1 MNYRLIGEYKIFA
14 QELCLNGWICLQI
27 AISAVDADT
36 GNVSKMRSS
45 MACYFFEMKT
55 KYSVWSRSELGRIF
69 KHIEW
74 SRKKQRERARI
85 FHKCVNAFRDRIKA
99 VCTTALIHY
108 SVRFATA
115 PCNSHKYTGIFDCK
129 KTTLT
134 APLRVL
140 PMARRQHGNI
150 TTTSSSK
157 QWAWVEN
164 GF

>member
-1 MNYRLIGEYKIFA
+1 MLKRLNLFANCNQRCRCGYGECK
-14 QELCLNGWICLQI
+14 Q
-27 AISAVDADT
+27 
-36 GNVSKMRSS
+36 MRSS
-45 MACYFFEMKT
+45 MACYSLK
-55 KYSVWSRSELGRIF
+55 WRRSIACGLEVNLVASSNTSSEVERN
-69 KHIEW
+69 
-74 SRKKQRERARI
+74 REREKASI

-140 PMARRQHGNI
+140 PMALSDS
-150 TTTSSSK
+150 TATSTPPAAVNSERELK
-157 QWAWVEN
+157 MDFNQAML
-164 GF
+164 